1 MPMQLQIITAEREV
15 FSGEVDA
22 LVAPGMEG
30 QLGIL
35 PRHAPLIT
43 VLQPGE
49 LMVRS
54 GGEESFLALSGGYME
69 VLGNQVII
77 LADAAEDVDE
87 IDETRAQAAMEQ
99 AQQRIANRRVGRGTG
114 ASGGVAAPGAGEGD
128 RGAASPQRAS
138 PLDGKPPARYGRLIG
153 SLVAVDCM
161 SLIGQIVRHRL

>member
-22 LVAPGMEG
+22 LVAPGIEG

-43 VLQPGE
+43 ILQPGE

-54 GGEESFLALSGGYME
+54 GGEESFLALTGGYME

-87 IDETRAQAAMEQ
+87 IDEARAQAAMEQ
-99 AQQRIANRRVGRGTG
+99 AQQRISHRESDAELAQAVASLRRAQVRVT
-114 ASGGVAAPGAGEGD
+114 VARRRRNSPHRSMATRQMGAG
-128 RGAASPQRAS
+128 S
-138 PLDGKPPARYGRLIG
+138 
-153 SLVAVDCM
+153 
-161 SLIGQIVRHRL
+161 

>member
-22 LVAPGMEG
+22 LVAPGIEG

-35 PRHAPLIT
+35 PRHAPLMTI
-43 VLQPGE
+43 LQPGE

-87 IDETRAQAAMEQ
+87 IDESRAQAAMEQ
-99 AQQRIANRRVGRGTG
+99 AQQRIANRESDVELEQAVASLRRAQVRVTVARRRRNTPRRSM
-114 ASGGVAAPGAGEGD
+114 ASRQPGM
-128 RGAASPQRAS
+128 
-138 PLDGKPPARYGRLIG
+138 G
-153 SLVAVDCM
+153 S
-161 SLIGQIVRHRL
+161 

>member
-22 LVAPGMEG
+22 LVAPGLEG

-49 LMVRS
+49 LMVRAD
-54 GGEESFLALSGGYME
+54 GEESFLALSGGYME

-87 IDETRAQAAMEQ
+87 IDESRAQAAMEQ
-99 AQQRIANRRVGRGTG
+99 AQQRIANRETDVELEQAVASLRRAQARVTVARRRRNSPHRSMANRQPGM
-114 ASGGVAAPGAGEGD
+114 GG
-128 RGAASPQRAS
+128 
-138 PLDGKPPARYGRLIG
+138 
-153 SLVAVDCM
+153 
-161 SLIGQIVRHRL
+161 

>member
-99 AQQRIANRRVGRGTG
+99 AQQRIANRESDVELEQAVASLRRAQVRVTVARRRRSAPHRSMANRQPGM
-114 ASGGVAAPGAGEGD
+114 GG
-128 RGAASPQRAS
+128 
-138 PLDGKPPARYGRLIG
+138 
-153 SLVAVDCM
+153 
-161 SLIGQIVRHRL
+161 

>member
-22 LVAPGMEG
+22 LVAPGIEG

-35 PRHAPLIT
+35 PRHAPLMTI
-43 VLQPGE
+43 LQPGE

-87 IDETRAQAAMEQ
+87 IDESRAQAAMEQ
-99 AQQRIANRRVGRGTG
+99 AQQRIANRQSDVELEQAVASLRRAQVRVTVARRRRNTPRRSM
-114 ASGGVAAPGAGEGD
+114 ASRQPGM
-128 RGAASPQRAS
+128 
-138 PLDGKPPARYGRLIG
+138 G
-153 SLVAVDCM
+153 S
-161 SLIGQIVRHRL
+161 